1 MYPNFGLS
9 GFCYYHIN
17 VTRNLFSK
25 GLLAVLPCFFVLILT
40 ACSTDDENVGAGQ
53 FATKPVAPK
62 EDDDPMAPRITS
74 TVRYAESKMTAY
86 NFEYPST
93 DPYGNPVMLSGA
105 ITIGDEVKPRQR
117 ARGLMLYNHFTV
129 FRADECPSRGE
140 LTAQK
145 IIVGSGLIT
154 VSADYY
160 GFGATEDKLQA
171 YCMSRQNAQAS
182 VDALLAAK
190 KLLPKMGYLWNDD
203 VLFNIGY
210 SEGGQTTMG
219 VVRLIDEKY
228 PDLHLT
234 YSIAGGGSYDIP
246 ETYRQ
251 FIRAEISGMPSTVVH
266 VLLTYNEY
274 FNLGIP
280 RDRLF
285 IEPVL
290 SNIDDWFI
298 SMKHTRVEID
308 EELIG
313 SLDIDKFVTPE
324 IQDLNSELSQRILE
338 KLDTDNLC
346 KGWTPRQDE
355 RILLVH
361 HKADITV
368 PVGNANNLYYFLS
381 TEQGMKNVDLNMK
394 DWGSMRGLSAHDT
407 GAVYF
412 MLGAVNKVCLT
423 LSILPWFNPF
433 DIDI

>member
-1 MYPNFGLS
+1 MLLVLS
-9 GFCYYHIN
+9 
-17 VTRNLFSK
+17 
-25 GLLAVLPCFFVLILT
+25 LLLPT
-40 ACSTDDENVGAGQ
+40 ACSEDDESVGSGQ
-53 FATKPVAPK
+53 QRVKPYTPK
-62 EDDDPMAPRITS
+62 TNEPEEPADDDPMAPHITS
-74 TVRYAESKMTAY
+74 TVRYEAAKMTAY
-86 NFEYPST
+86 NFEYPSK

-154 VSADYY
+154 ISADYY
-160 GFGATEDKLQA
+160 GFGTTQDKLQA

-190 KLLPKMGYLWNDD
+190 KLLKKMGYLWNDD
-203 VLFNIGY
+203 ILFNIGY

-219 VVRLIDEKY
+219 VVRLIDEEY

-251 FIRAEISGMPSTVVH
+251 LIRAEISGMPSTVVH

-274 FNLGIP
+274 FNLGLS
-280 RDRLF
+280 REQLF
-285 IEPVL
+285 IDPVL
-290 SNIDDWFI
+290 SHIDDWFI
-298 SMKHTRVEID
+298 NMTHTRVEID

-313 SLDIDKFVTPE
+313 ALDIDKFATAEV
-324 IQDLNSELSQRILE
+324 QDLNSDLSKRIIE

-346 KGWTPRQDE
+346 KGWTPRKDE
-355 RILLVH
+355 HILLVH

-368 PVGNANNLYYFLS
+368 PVENAYNLYEYLHTDMGLENVELS
-381 TEQGMKNVDLNMK
+381 VR
-394 DWGSMRGLSAHDT
+394 DWGSLRGFSAHDT
-407 GAVYF
+407 GALYF
-412 MLGAVNKVCLT
+412 VLGAVNKVSQKLG
-423 LSILPWFNPF
+423 ILPWFNPF
-433 DIDI
+433 TIDI